1 MTSERAR
8 SSAPEPAGPVRSAD
22 APSARVGDA
31 GSAASIA
38 REPVTVVVARRA
50 REGSERALEEWL
62 RGVIAVTSRFPGYLG
77 STVIRPRGD
86 AQPEHVLVFRFAS
99 SDDLRA
105 WQGSVER
112 AEWLRRAEPLTEDVD
127 VHEQQGLE
135 PFFDLPSR
143 RASAPPPHRWKMAL
157 VTWIALYPLIL
168 GVGAL
173 TGRLLDGLPFVVE
186 TLIASGITV
195 ALMAWIAMPLMTRA
209 FARFLYPR
217 RNATIA
223 RHEGPR

>member
-1 MTSERAR
+1 ALM
-8 SSAPEPAGPVRSAD
+8 SAPSSPPAP
-22 APSARVGDA
+22 PSAEA
-31 GSAASIA
+31 PSIA

-50 REGSERALEEWL
+50 RQGRESALEDWL

-86 AQPEHVLVFRFAS
+86 TQPEHVLVFRFAS
-99 SDDLRA
+99 SDDLRS
-105 WQGSVER
+105 WQQSSER
-112 AEWLRRAEPLTEDVD
+112 AEWLRRAEPLTEEVD

-143 RASAPPPHRWKMAL
+143 RASAAPPPRWKMAI

-173 TGRLLDGLPFVVE
+173 TSPLLDGLPLALE
-186 TLIASGITV
+186 TAIASAITV
-195 ALMAWIAMPLMTRA
+195 ALMAWLAMPLVTRA

-217 RNATIA
+217 SR
-223 RHEGPR
+223 